1 MDFEWDENKAAA
13 NFLKHGVSFNEAK
26 TVFNDPLYIFFDDP
40 EHSVYEQRY
49 IIIGESEQKRIL
61 MVAYTERSN
70 VTRLISARRTTPKE
84 RKYYEEG

>member
-1 MDFEWDENKAAA
+1 MEFEWDENKAVT

-40 EHSVYEQRY
+40 GHSIHERRY
-49 IIIGESEQKRIL
+49 IILGESMQRRIL

-70 VTRLISARRTTPKE
+70 VTRLISARRATPKE